1 MTTMDK
7 RHYELA
13 ATIEAA
19 AREFGTIRINPGYIA
34 ATKLEHV
41 GACTVT
47 SLREWDLHGLDAH
60 AIYEAVFTFFA
71 RSTTWKRRQDGQFE
85 WREMAAS
92 AARPCVGSG
101 EGLPLVTDQP
111 GVPTAASMQFS
122 SQAELIRVGE
132 LILRD
137 FLTSWPRPAQGPDQ
151 TPA

>member
-1 MTTMDK
+1 MTTMDPK
-7 RHYELA
+7 HYELA

-47 SLREWDLHGLDAH
+47 SLREWDLHGPDAH
-60 AIYEAVFTFFA
+60 AIYQAVLTFFA
-71 RSTTWKRRQDGQFE
+71 ESTTWKRRQDGQFE
-85 WREMAAS
+85 WREM
-92 AARPCVGSG
+92 
-101 EGLPLVTDQP
+101 
-111 GVPTAASMQFS
+111 GVPTAASMQFG

-137 FLTSWPRPAQGPDQ
+137 FLAKARAG
-151 TPA
+151 A